1 MIRMELIGNLTR
13 DPESRTFQKGDTD
26 GKVCNFTVAASSGYG
41 QYKRT
46 EFVRVA
52 AWNGLGKTCMEYL
65 KKGSKVYVAG
75 TPTVNVYTNKDGNA
89 AGNMELQ
96 LDEIEF
102 LGGGREKAAEG
113 EEETA
118 PATTDE
124 EDIDDLL

>member
-1 MIRMELIGNLTR
+1 MLKLEMIGNLTR
-13 DPESRTFQKGDTD
+13 DPESRTFQKGETD
-26 GKVCNFTVAASSGYG
+26 GKVCNFTVAASVGYG

-46 EFVRVA
+46 GFIRVT

-65 KKGSKVYVAG
+65 KKGSKVYVSG

-96 LDEIEF
+96 LDDIEF
-102 LGGGREKAAEG
+102 LSSKEKPCEG
-113 EEETA
+113 EEV
-118 PATTDE
+118 PAADDE

>member
-1 MIRMELIGNLTR
+1 MLKLEMIGNLTR
-13 DPESRTFQKGDTD
+13 DPESRTFQKGETD
-26 GKVCNFTVAASSGYG
+26 GKVCNFTVAASVGYG

-46 EFVRVA
+46 EFIRVT

-65 KKGSKVYVAG
+65 KKGSKVYVSG

-96 LDEIEF
+96 LDDIEF
-102 LGGGREKAAEG
+102 LSSKEKPCEG
-113 EEETA
+113 EVV
-118 PATTDE
+118 PAADDE

>member
-1 MIRMELIGNLTR
+1 MIRIELIGNLTR
-13 DPESRTFQKGDTD
+13 DPESRTFQKGETD
-26 GKVCNFTVAASSGYG
+26 GKVCNFTVAASVGYG

-46 EFVRVA
+46 EFIRVT

-65 KKGSKVYVAG
+65 KKGSKVYVSG

-96 LDEIEF
+96 LDDIEF
-102 LGGGREKAAEG
+102 LSSKEKPCEG
-113 EEETA
+113 EEV
-118 PATTDE
+118 PAADDE

>member
-13 DPESRTFQKGDTD
+13 DPESRTFQKGETD
-26 GKVCNFTVAASSGYG
+26 GKVCNFTVAASVGYG

-65 KKGSKVYVAG
+65 KKGSKVFVTG
-75 TPTVNVYTNKDGNA
+75 TPMVNVYTNKDGNA

-96 LDEIEF
+96 LDDIEF
-102 LGGGREKAAEG
+102 LSSKEKAAEELCSIVT
-113 EEETA
+113 EE
-118 PATTDE
+118 DE

>member
-1 MIRMELIGNLTR
+1 MLKLEMIGNLTR
-13 DPESRTFQKGDTD
+13 DPESRTFQKGETD
-26 GKVCNFTVAASSGYG
+26 GKVCNFTVAASVGYG

-46 EFVRVA
+46 EFIRVT

-65 KKGSKVYVAG
+65 KKGSKVYVSG

-96 LDEIEF
+96 LDDIEF
-102 LGGGREKAAEG
+102 LSSKEKPCEG
-113 EEETA
+113 EEA
-118 PATTDE
+118 PAADDE

>member
-1 MIRMELIGNLTR
+1 MLKLEMIGNLTR
-13 DPESRTFQKGDTD
+13 DPESRTFQKGETD
-26 GKVCNFTVAASSGYG
+26 GKVCNFTVAASVGYG

-46 EFVRVA
+46 EFIRVT

-65 KKGSKVYVAG
+65 KKGSKVYVSG

-96 LDEIEF
+96 LDDIEF
-102 LGGGREKAAEG
+102 LSSREKPCEG
-113 EEETA
+113 EEV
-118 PATTDE
+118 PAADDE

>member
-1 MIRMELIGNLTR
+1 MLKLEMIGNLTR
-13 DPESRTFQKGDTD
+13 DPESRTFQKGETD
-26 GKVCNFTVAASSGYG
+26 GKVCNFTVAASVGYG

-46 EFVRVA
+46 EFIRVT

-65 KKGSKVYVAG
+65 KKGSKVYVSG

-96 LDEIEF
+96 LDDIEF
-102 LGGGREKAAEG
+102 LSSKEKPCEG
-113 EEETA
+113 EEV
-118 PATTDE
+118 PAADDE

>member
-1 MIRMELIGNLTR
+1 MLKLEMIGNLTR
-13 DPESRTFQKGDTD
+13 DPESRTFQKGETD

-52 AWNGLGKTCMEYL
+52 AWNGLGKICMEYL
-65 KKGSKVYVAG
+65 KKGTKVYVSG
-75 TPTVNVYTNKDGNA
+75 TPTVNVYTNRDGNA

-96 LDEIEF
+96 LDDLEI
-102 LGGGREKAAEG
+102 LSGKEKAAE
-113 EEETA
+113 EEA
-118 PATTDE
+118 KPINTDE

>member
-1 MIRMELIGNLTR
+1 MLKLEMIGNLTR
-13 DPESRTFQKGDTD
+13 DPESRTFQKGETD
-26 GKVCNFTVAASSGYG
+26 GKVCNFTVAASVGYG

-46 EFVRVA
+46 EFIRVT

-65 KKGSKVYVAG
+65 KKGSKVYVSG

-96 LDEIEF
+96 LDDIEF
-102 LGGGREKAAEG
+102 LSSREKPCEG
-113 EEETA
+113 EEA
-118 PATTDE
+118 PAADDE